1 MADTPRHTMTDVP
14 QEVFEAVLEELAKAG
29 IAADTLERLRTCLI
43 VEGQLSDRALRGAI
57 FPEDLP
63 R

>member
-1 MADTPRHTMTDVP
+1 MTDVP